1 MNRRTIATLGIVLAI
16 FTPAI
21 LYAVAEVITRDSNQT
36 PCPAIDDANSECRN
50 LRYNATT
57 KGLNVNVVGGAVV
70 SSVTVAG
77 TSTPTD
83 AFANPTTAQLSEVFT
98 MGWNGGTWDRFRTA
112 SAANLTTGTQTGSL
126 IAEKG
131 ARWSVTHAPTVGL
144 QATASITAG
153 AAGVRHVADCISYS
167 MGAAVAPTATN
178 TTVVLRNGA
187 TGAGTIVWQKQ
198 LSAPASTG
206 VHANE
211 SFCGLGIVGSAA
223 TAMTLE
229 FPLVFG
235 PTGLTNEIVT
245 VNLTGYDVQ

>member
-1 MNRRTIATLGIVLAI
+1 MNRRTVATLGIVLAI
-16 FTPAI
+16 FTPTI
-21 LYAVAEVITRDSNQT
+21 IYAVAEVITRDSNQT

-77 TSTPTD
+77 TATPSD
-83 AFANPTTAQLSEVFT
+83 AFANPTTAQLSEVFN
-98 MGWNGGTWDRFRTA
+98 MGWNGGTWDRLRTA

-126 IAEKG
+126 ITEKG
-131 ARWSVTHAPTVGL
+131 ARWSATHAPAAG
-144 QATASITAG
+144 TAASVVRSAG
-153 AAGVRHVADCISYS
+153 AAGVRHVADCVSYS
-167 MGAAVAPTATN
+167 AGAISAPSATAT
-178 TTVVLRNGA
+178 TLTLRDGA
-187 TGAGTIVWQKQ
+187 SGAGTIVWQKQ
-198 LSAPASTG
+198 LTIPATTG

-229 FPLVFG
+229 FPGVFS
-235 PTGLTNEIVT
+235 PTGLTNEIVS
-245 VNLTGYDVQ
+245 VNLSGYDVQ